1 MIVRNRIFIIAQPI
15 PIKWTSSSL
24 PSSIF
29 LFVCPIIG
37 HALHPIIVPSP
48 PTPPGIGA
56 PHVLAISH
64 VLAIFPFLNH

>member
-1 MIVRNRIFIIAQPI
+1 MSTGRINNIILKHNIFNTLHNRINLYYDQ
-15 PIKWTSSSL
+15 L
-24 PSSIF
+24 PT
-29 LFVCPIIG
+29 
-37 HALHPIIVPSP
+37 IIVPSP